1 MLDAQVLTIMFATNL
16 LLKEVTFPFVRVEI
30 GDGTSLNPILLYIK
44 VSKLMKGVLGVEV
57 TYPIIFSHA
66 FVTNRAPYLH
76 MTILH
81 FEAQT
86 EIYENYNDLSRT
98 PKPY

>member
-1 MLDAQVLTIMFATNL
+1 
-16 LLKEVTFPFVRVEI
+16 
-30 GDGTSLNPILLYIK
+30 
-44 VSKLMKGVLGVEV
+44 MKGVLGVEV